1 MDEQTEAAEGQ
12 LRGIAHAVA
21 QGERRMVVRWVDEGR
36 IMPAEKVGEREG
48 FAVRRVVHAT
58 LTYKA
63 DGGAVQTTI
72 EGLELGAI
80 RRILS
85 EYAVD
90 VLYRSD
96 NITR

>member
-1 MDEQTEAAEGQ
+1 VDEAAEGQ
-12 LRGIAHAVA
+12 LREIAQAVA
-21 QGERRMVVRWVDEGR
+21 QGEGRMVVRWVDEGR

-48 FAVRRVVHAT
+48 FAVRRVVQAT

-63 DGGAVQTTI
+63 DGGAVQATI
-72 EGLELGAI
+72 EGLELGTI
-80 RRILS
+80 RRVLS